1 MSLGKVRKT
10 VFNPLLQNEEEIANY
25 LQTLPNP
32 NGTAHPFNKS
42 LLLLED
48 DQIRNIDI
56 SDKNEDFFFSATDLN
71 TLSETI
77 TTRIE
82 MFSALEDVKDY
93 QIISLVNPYL
103 EVPFV
108 AGAKSIVVLS
118 VRQPTYYDFCLGKSD
133 GSMVLYC
140 NKTHSSL
147 PGIQHSGDI
156 NEGATLLHHI
166 VFQEQMTEEPFALFV
181 SGYSGTAL
189 YRFKEQNPAVTICDH
204 NAKIMYVVPVPLDQA
219 TIGDAI
225 ICVSVVGRR
234 CGDKVRYSILP
245 AAVTSNQTAGG
256 SNLGGDTLT
265 RAIAREPPAPAPP
278 QTGAEESGTT
288 QKHEKKKSKI
298 DEADLVE
305 DLTIVEVDTGKPL
318 FVTEEGCKFPECAKG
333 KNGNYITYFQGITVH
348 GEEPADIDIGD
359 TKVVLPCALG
369 NPLEGSMILALGK
382 PFEGAKV
389 THMQYKR
396 LFDKAPLVVF
406 TVSDRMTDQAR
417 VLNPD
422 IRCNGLFIVETTTPL
437 PSQSTASVEDMLNEI
452 KVNAITSL
460 AGPQSIVVIQLGD
473 RYYFYRGIRWA
484 GILDEIP
491 KFGEDI
497 TEAIVEIIETSST
510 PSDTQKE
517 VPRQPW
523 SNIVSIEGEANV
535 YFRGTACS
543 TDDLY
548 NSFTSLKLEELEQFK
563 PDILDTLAQAQVV
576 LSPKELPAFTSKL
589 QSSLKEMM
597 DRIIAPAKKEYV
609 DNLLASKGKDRD
621 PKLME
626 KYRRTEKQAKVAVQ
640 WLIDA
645 LGALVSSRI
654 SSTRK
659 YDLKQMIR
667 KQKILDNVAASKD
680 MTYESLASL
689 LEEHCTDIGM
699 VIANVE
705 AKEFKTLLEKVKES
719 TLLPHLQQITNRESN
734 VCSLDDRVQY
744 LSGLDSGIILP
755 LSQEGHTGPLAR
767 NKGELALSFPYGV
780 SKNEAGSAFAFA
792 CFDQF
797 INIKHPY
804 SQFWVELCN
813 LHHVSMFRILQRGT
827 VTSAIQSRELQI
839 PPASK
844 DLGFLLAYAL
854 TDAMKSLAAT
864 RSGVPEEAKFGEEVD
879 TTTKMMRGLFGYLMT
894 MLAAGV
900 QPTSMAWQLLSK
912 STTLEA
918 PPKEEF
924 WLYARIIELFPYTAW
939 PQAQFKKNVRL
950 LVARLVRKQVT
961 DPVTKSL
968 RESMNEIKQ
977 DAIREY
983 IAKRNEVL
991 KWSEVALEI
1000 LSKLL
1005 LGDFEGKHEVVK
1017 GIADRMFALVP
1028 KEEYSS
1034 TTRGKRGLNRVMG
1047 AFKKLKETGDITGV
1061 NNDTRSAA
1069 AHLYAKR
1076 AASLKEL
1083 KAKLWEAAES
1093 SPAEAKKVY
1102 GQLEEKMREIAG
1114 RFKVD
1119 TVSIQNWK
1127 NITTVIEKLDAG
1139 EKLERRAILSL
1150 LKSDAEIYRDPWIVG
1165 KPQEPVPS
1173 KMYLAHYIM
1182 TEEVIDVDD
1191 TKSKEVI
1198 VEKPKTLSERLSSLP
1213 GGDKA
1218 GKLATVVAQLESV
1231 DQFLN
1236 ISKLP
1241 KEDFMV
1247 MFRFSNGN
1255 TEEEVETLR
1264 TALLEY
1270 LEGWADVV
1278 AAEGR
1283 VMNMLRGPK
1292 GHGEDKEIA
1301 EVDAK
1306 AGVKTSLEEA
1316 SKE

>member
-1 MSLGKVRKT
+1 MSLATVRKT
-10 VFNPLLQNEEEIANY
+10 VFNPLLQTEQEVSEY
-25 LQTLPNP
+25 LKSLPNP
-32 NGTAHPFNKS
+32 NGTAHPFNNS
-42 LLLLED
+42 LLLLEND
-48 DQIRNIDI
+48 RIQNLDI
-56 SDKNEDFFFSATDLN
+56 SDKSEDYFFSATDLN

-82 MFSALEDVKDY
+82 MFRALENFKDY

-103 EVPFV
+103 EVPFA
-108 AGAKSIVVLS
+108 AGEMSIVVLS
-118 VRQPTYYDFCLGKSD
+118 VRMPTYYDFCLGKANGD
-133 GSMVLYC
+133 MVLYC
-140 NKTHSSL
+140 NTTHNGLS
-147 PGIQHSGDI
+147 GIKHSGDI
-156 NEGATLLHHI
+156 NEGSTLLHHI
-166 VFQEQMTEEPFALFV
+166 VFQEEMNEEPFALFV
-181 SGYSGTAL
+181 SGYSSTSL
-189 YRFKEQNPAVTICDH
+189 HRYKEQNPAVTICDH

-219 TIGDAI
+219 TIGDAL
-225 ICVSVVGRR
+225 ICVPVVGRR
-234 CGDKVRYSILP
+234 RGDKVCYSVLP
-245 AAVTSNQTAGG
+245 TAVTSDQVASG

-278 QTGAEESGTT
+278 QTGGQASETAG
-288 QKHEKKKSKI
+288 KHEKKKAKT
-298 DEADLVE
+298 DEAAME
-305 DLTIVEVDTGKPL
+305 ALTIVEVDTAKPL

-348 GEEPADIDIGD
+348 SEEPADVD
-359 TKVVLPCALG
+359 TTNKKVVLPCVLG
-369 NPLEGSMILALGK
+369 NPLEGSMILAVGK
-382 PFEGAKV
+382 PFSGAKV
-389 THMQYKR
+389 TYNQYKR

-422 IRCNGLFIVETTTPL
+422 IRCNGLFIVQTTTPL
-437 PSQSTASVEDMLNEI
+437 PSQSTASVEDILNDI

-473 RYYFYRGIRWA
+473 RYYFYRGIRWT
-484 GILDEIP
+484 GLFEEIP

-497 TEAIVEIIETSST
+497 TEAIEEIIKT
-510 PSDTQKE
+510 PAVQTDAPT
-517 VPRQPW
+517 QPW
-523 SNIVSIEGEANV
+523 SNIVSIEGDTKV
-535 YFRGTACS
+535 YFRGTVCS

-548 NSFTSLKLEELEQFK
+548 TNFTSLKLEELEKFK

-576 LSPKELPAFTSKL
+576 MSPKDLPEFTSKL
-589 QSSLKEMM
+589 QNALKAMM
-597 DRIIAPAKKEYV
+597 DSIVAPLKKEYI
-609 DNLLASKGKDRD
+609 DTLLASKGQNRD

-626 KYRRTEKQAKVAVQ
+626 KYRRAEKQAKVAVQ

-680 MTYESLASL
+680 MTYESLAGL
-689 LEEHCTDIGM
+689 LEEHCSDIGM

-705 AKEFKTLLEKVKES
+705 GEQFKLLLGKVKDS
-719 TLLPHLQQITNRESN
+719 TLLPHLQQITNRESR
-734 VCSLDDRVQY
+734 VCGLDDRIQY

-755 LSQEGHTGPLAR
+755 LSQNGHTGPLAR
-767 NKGELALSFPYGV
+767 NAGELALSFPYGV
-780 SKNEAGSAFAFA
+780 TVDEAGSAFAFA

-813 LHHVSMFRILQRGT
+813 LHHVSMFRILQRAT
-827 VTSAIQSRELQI
+827 VSSAIQSREFQI

-844 DLGFLLAYAL
+844 DLGFLLAYSL
-854 TDAMKSLAAT
+854 TDVMKSLAAT
-864 RSGVPEEAKFGEEVD
+864 RSGIPNEAKFGEEVD

-900 QPTSMAWQLLSK
+900 QPMSMAWQMLSK
-912 STTLEA
+912 TTTLEA

-950 LVARLVRKQVT
+950 LVARLLRRQIT

-968 RESMNEIKQ
+968 RDSMNEMKQ
-977 DAIREY
+977 DELRER
-983 IAKRNEVL
+983 IQKRNVVL

-1005 LGDFEGKHEVVK
+1005 LGDFEGKNEAVK
-1017 GIADRMFALVP
+1017 GIAERLVALVP
-1028 KEEYSS
+1028 KEELS
-1034 TTRGKRGLNRVMG
+1034 TRKGKRGLNRVMR
-1047 AFKKLKETGDITGV
+1047 AFERLKDTGDVTKVDGE
-1061 NNDTRSAA
+1061 TRLAA
-1069 AHLYAKR
+1069 AQLYAKR

-1083 KAKLWEAAES
+1083 KGKLWEAAES
-1093 SPAEAKKVY
+1093 DVTEAKKIY
-1102 GQLEEKMREIAG
+1102 EQLEAKRQEIG
-1114 RFKVD
+1114 RRFKVD
-1119 TVSIQNWK
+1119 TVKIQNRK
-1127 NITTVIEKLDAG
+1127 NIATFIEKVDKG
-1139 EKLERRAILSL
+1139 EDMEKKTILSY
-1150 LKSDAEIYRDPWIVG
+1150 LKSDAEIYRDPWMVG
-1165 KPQEPVPS
+1165 KPQEPEPS
-1173 KMYLAHYIM
+1173 KMHLVHYIM
-1182 TEEVIDVDD
+1182 TEEMIEVDD

-1198 VEKPKTLSERLSSLP
+1198 IEKPKSLGDRLSALP

-1218 GKLATVVAQLESV
+1218 GKLALVVAQLKSTDE
-1231 DQFLN
+1231 FLK
-1236 ISKLP
+1236 IAKLP
-1241 KEDFMV
+1241 EEDFMV

-1255 TEEEVETLR
+1255 VEDEVETLKK
-1264 TALLEY
+1264 ALVEY

-1292 GHGEDKEIA
+1292 GKGEDKEIA

-1306 AGVKTSLEEA
+1306 AGVKIVAEESEKKEGEA
-1316 SKE
+1316 S